1 MEKRDLVLTN
11 APLSSACLEEAFT
24 SKLFFFSSFLYSPRT
39 VSGCVWTWLVV
50 LIQSIDWGFGLIS
63 ANFHTNLLFVVR
75 MHVEPVNPRGPIDV
89 LAAAAANISRCKVKP
104 HRFIIERLGE
114 QLASVSRA

>member
-11 APLSSACLEEAFT
+11 APLSSACLE
-24 SKLFFFSSFLYSPRT
+24 KLFFFSSFLYSPRT

-63 ANFHTNLLFVVR
+63 SNFHTNLLFVVR

-89 LAAAAANISRCKVKP
+89 LAAAAAAANISRCKVKP
-104 HRFIIERLGE
+104 RRLIIKRLGE